1 MENKVVLFNTLTRK
15 VENLIPNV
23 EGKINMYTCGPTVY
37 HFAHIGNLR
46 TYTMEDVLEKY
57 LRYIGNEVTR
67 VMNIT
72 DVGHLSS
79 DGDTGEDKMLKGA
92 KREHKTVLEIAQY
105 YTDAFFADCDKLHIK
120 RPEHIEPATNCIPE
134 FIAMIEALLEK
145 GYAYEAGGNIYFDTS
160 KLEKYYI
167 FNDFKEE
174 DLEVGV
180 RDSVE
185 ADENKKNKADF
196 VLWFTKSKFDDQEL
210 KWNSPWG
217 IGYPGWHIECSCIA
231 SKFLGEYLDIHCGG
245 IDNAFPHH
253 TNEIAQSEATFGH
266 EWCKYWFH
274 VHHLNTN
281 SGKMSKSKGEF
292 LTVSLLES
300 KGYDP
305 LVYRFFCMQSHY
317 RKNLVFSWENLD
329 NAKIAYNKLVAR
341 VAELK
346 AEGEIDET
354 VFNEG
359 KKRFTDALDND
370 LNTSLAVTA
379 LYDVFKLKTN
389 DRTKLALVESFETVL
404 DLGLLAAAAKINEQK
419 AKEAAEENAGVDPEL
434 LAYINERIAARV
446 AAKKAKNFAEAD
458 AIRQELLDKGIT
470 LLDTREGTKFSIN

>member
-1 MENKVVLFNTLTRK
+1 MILYNSATHSREEFVPNEPGKVS
-15 VENLIPNV
+15 
-23 EGKINMYTCGPTVY
+23 MYTCGPTVY

-57 LRYIGNEVTR
+57 LSYSGYEVKR

-92 KREHKTVLEIAQY
+92 RREKKTVMEIAKF
-105 YTDAFFADCDKLHIK
+105 YTDAFFADCEKLHITIPK
-120 RPEHIEPATNCIPE
+120 YVEPATNCIPE
-134 FIAMIEALLEK
+134 FIDMIKTLLEK
-145 GYAYEAGGNIYFDTS
+145 GYAYEAEGNIYFDTS
-160 KLEKYYI
+160 KLEKYYL

-185 ADENKKNKADF
+185 EDRNKRNKADF
-196 VLWFTKSKFDDQEL
+196 VLWFTKSKFEDQEL
-210 KWNSPWG
+210 KWDSPWG
-217 IGYPGWHIECSCIA
+217 VGYPGWHIECSCIA
-231 SKFLGEYLDIHCGG
+231 RKHLGEYLDIHCGG

-253 TNEIAQSEATFGH
+253 TNEIAQSESTFGH

-292 LTVSLLES
+292 LTVSLLIE

-341 VAELK
+341 VASLK
-346 AEGEIDET
+346 EGGEVDGAM
-354 VFNEG
+354 FSEG

-379 LYDVFKLKTN
+379 LYDVFKMKTN
-389 DRTKLALVESFETVL
+389 DATKLALIKDFERVL
-404 DLGLLAAAAKINEQK
+404 DLGLIEAAKKLQAEEK
-419 AKEAAEENAGVDPEL
+419 KEEAAPEIDKEL
-434 LAYINERIAARV
+434 LDYINEKIEARKN
-446 AAKKAKNFAEAD
+446 AKAEKNYALAD
-458 AIRQELLDKGIT
+458 AIRAELTAKGIT
-470 LLDTREGTKFSIN
+470 LIDTKEGTKFTLN

>member
-1 MENKVVLFNTLTRK
+1 MLLYNSLTRK
-15 VENLIPNV
+15 KDEFIPR
-23 EGKINMYTCGPTVY
+23 EAGKVSMYTCGPTVY
-37 HFAHIGNLR
+37 HYAHIGNLR

-57 LRYIGNEVTR
+57 LRYVGNDVTR

-92 KREHKTVLEIAQY
+92 RRENKTVLEIAKY
-105 YTDAFFADCDKLHIK
+105 YTDAFFADCEKLHIK
-120 RPEHIEPATNCIPE
+120 SPDVIEPATNCIPE
-134 FIAMIEALLEK
+134 FISMVETLLEK
-145 GYAYEAGGNIYFDTS
+145 GYAYEAGGNVYFDTS
-160 KLEKYYI
+160 KLEKYYV
-167 FNDFKEE
+167 FNDFNEE
-174 DLEVGV
+174 DLAVGV

-185 ADENKKNKADF
+185 EDGNKKNKADF
-196 VLWFTKSKFDDQEL
+196 VLWFTKSKFEDQEL
-210 KWNSPWG
+210 KWDSPWG

-231 SKFLGEYLDIHCGG
+231 AKHLGEYLDIHCGG

-266 EWCKYWFH
+266 EWCNYWFH

-281 SGKMSKSKGEF
+281 GGKMSKSKGEF
-292 LTVSLLES
+292 LTVSLLEE

-329 NAKIAYNKLVAR
+329 NAKIAYEKLINR
-341 VAELK
+341 VADLK
-346 AEGEIDET
+346 IDAGEVDANA
-354 VFNEG
+354 FAEG

-389 DRTKLALVESFETVL
+389 DKTKYALIESFESVL
-404 DLGLLAAAAKINEQK
+404 DLGLLDAAKKLNDRKAEQ
-419 AKEAAEENAGVDPEL
+419 AAEENAGVDPEL
-434 LAYINERIAARV
+434 LAYIQEKIEARK

-458 AIRQELLDKGIT
+458 AIRDELLAKGIT
-470 LLDTREGTKFSIN
+470 LLDTREGTKFTIA